1 MRRSDH
7 NEHLPPGRWVISGFK
22 PRPELRPAQYCR
34 FLLYNTKEV
43 KATTEEVEVYINFD
57 RLPGGIGRTKDDPF
71 KQIGAADV
79 ARIQQWIR
87 RKVSGEDEVFAVISG
102 RAYRFVNMVATAELA
117 SCKIV
122 VKIGWSQAGMVPI
135 VVKDFRR
142 NTR

>member
-1 MRRSDH
+1 M
-7 NEHLPPGRWVISGFK
+7 
-22 PRPELRPAQYCR
+22 
-34 FLLYNTKEV
+34 

-57 RLPGGIGRTKDDPF
+57 RLPVGIGRTKDDPL

-79 ARIQQWIR
+79 ASIQQWICSR
-87 RKVSGEDEVFAVISG
+87 VSGENGVFAAITG